1 MPRPEE
7 KQTKKKVPTV
17 LVNFP
22 YCSENDLETQLQIYS
37 DTWTFLV
44 LRELQNAD
52 GGMRDTAD
60 DVAGCD
66 WSFRLVCRG
75 SRLSPLH
82 PQVFVGRLTGEV
94 CRNSSST
101 LY

>member
-7 KQTKKKVPTV
+7 KQSKKKVPTVV

-37 DTWTFLV
+37 DTWTLLV

-52 GGMRDTAD
+52 GGVRGAAD

-66 WSFRLVCRG
+66 WQLQAALQRLQVVSSASSGLCGKTDWRG
-75 SRLSPLH
+75 
-82 PQVFVGRLTGEV
+82 V
-94 CRNSSST
+94 
-101 LY
+101 

>member
-1 MPRPEE
+1 MCKALFEVPRPEE

-37 DTWTFLV
+37 DPWTLLV

-52 GGMRDTAD
+52 GGVRDTAD

-66 WSFRLVCRG
+66 WRLQTALQRLQAVSSASSGLRG
-75 SRLSPLH
+75 KTDWRA
-82 PQVFVGRLTGEV
+82 V
-94 CRNSSST
+94 
-101 LY
+101 